1 MHSERGTAVSKV
13 LAKLASEPFSTV
25 TAFHSGFLNF
35 ANAPPGSKISSAF
48 VTVPI
53 ATVLVVV
60 PVATVPVEVAV
71 LDAGFGVAFSAGGA
85 IIVGGTNFGIGVLA
99 STRACFKTGMAS
111 SYLAKLVS
119 ASPYSAPSCFF
130 LPGSST
136 NIFSSAKAT

>member
-60 PVATVPVEVAV
+60 LVVATVPVEVAV

-99 STRACFKTGMAS
+99 STRACFK
-111 SYLAKLVS
+111 
-119 ASPYSAPSCFF
+119 
-130 LPGSST
+130 
-136 NIFSSAKAT
+136 